1 MISSIFF
8 LFYALRI
15 ILMWQAFIPLITI
28 GILLVNQPSY
38 AAIDHT
44 PWTMLL
50 TQYVDANG
58 RVAYRDLQSK
68 DSARFEQYLM
78 TLAQAQLEGLSEAEE
93 KAFWIN
99 AYNAVIVNGILQ
111 GYTAENILKR
121 KRLFGWYSLPIAG
134 KDRTPDEI
142 EHQIL
147 RKKFRDPR
155 IHFAIVCASTSCP
168 KLRTEAYV
176 AERLDQQLDDAT
188 RLFVNDPTRNRID
201 QQQIALSMIFKWFA
215 QDFIDHA
222 GSVKDFLQ
230 RFVTKDKK
238 STVEA
243 LSGGPQYLEYNWT
256 LNAQDGQRIS

>member
-1 MISSIFF
+1 M
-8 LFYALRI
+8 
-15 ILMWQAFIPLITI
+15 
-28 GILLVNQPSY
+28 NQPSH
-38 AAIDHT
+38 AAIDHSSWNT
-44 PWTMLL
+44 LVA
-50 TQYVDANG
+50 QYVDANG
-58 RVAYRDLQSK
+58 RVAYRDLQDK
-68 DSARFEQYLM
+68 DAVGFEQYLT
-78 TLAQAQLEGLSEAEE
+78 TLAHAQLEGLSEPEE

-134 KDRTPDEI
+134 KARTPDEI

-168 KLRTEAYV
+168 KLRPEAYV

-188 RLFVNDPTRNRID
+188 RRFVNDPMRNQID
-201 QQQIALSMIFKWFA
+201 QQSIALSMIFKWFA
-215 QDFIDHA
+215 QDFIDDA
-222 GSVKDFLQ
+222 GSVKSFLQ
-230 RFVTKDKK
+230 RFVAEEKK
-238 STVEA
+238 SILVSH
-243 LSGGPQYLEYNWT
+243 SGEPQYLEYNWT